1 MIDTPVAMLAS
12 TLLLTNVESHKRA
25 ASRGRLLM
33 DSSASNPS
41 LVQGLTRPTMDPT
54 QIKSKETRGC
64 VMFLQSLLS
73 ACSKDPALAPSRF
86 ADTDGSIPRDA
97 KKVAITWTNHWCSTP
112 SGKPW
117 RSLGSPS
124 GPHATPSSIS
134 LPRMGSTEGKRAVAV
149 G

>member
-1 MIDTPVAMLAS
+1 
-12 TLLLTNVESHKRA
+12 
-25 ASRGRLLM
+25 
-33 DSSASNPS
+33 
-41 LVQGLTRPTMDPT
+41 MDPT
-54 QIKSKETRGC
+54 QIKSKEARGRI
-64 VMFLQSLLS
+64 MFLQSASVRVAKLTRWLRVVS
-73 ACSKDPALAPSRF
+73 